1 MKNVI
6 WILIIPFFLASCGE
20 SEAERKLRLENDSLK
35 AVVSKDGQALNNFI
49 TAINDIQANLDKIKE
64 QESIITIN
72 ATQSGELDQT
82 RKDQINDDILTLYKM
97 MVDNKEKVSSLNKK
111 IKSANYANAELKK
124 MLENLNRQLDER
136 DTQINE
142 LKSKLDDMDILVESL
157 NSDIAKLSEN
167 VENLADENKANSEI
181 IEKQTT
187 ALNTAHYVIGTK
199 KELIDQRIVTKE
211 GGFIG
216 IGGMAKLV
224 EDFNKDYFK
233 KIDVTKVKA
242 IPVFAKEAKLVTTHP
257 AKSYKITGKDRA
269 DSLVILNQ
277 NEFWSVSK
285 YLVILVS
292 N

>member
-20 SEAERKLRLENDSLK
+20 TEAERKLRLENDSLK
-35 AVVSKDGQALNNFI
+35 QVVSKDGQALNNFI

-64 QESIITIN
+64 QENIITIN

-82 RKDQINDDILTLYKM
+82 RKDQINEDILTLYKM
-97 MVDNKEKVSSLNKK
+97 MVDNKEKVASLNKK
-111 IKSANYANAELKK
+111 IKSSNFQNAELKK

-136 DTQINE
+136 DTQIND
-142 LKSKLDDMDILVESL
+142 LKSKLDDMNILVESL
-157 NSDIAKLSEN
+157 NSDIEKLSSN
-167 VENLADENKANSEI
+167 VDNLSEENKTKNEI
-181 IEKQTT
+181 IEQQTT

-199 KELIDQRIVTKE
+199 KELTDQRIITRE
-211 GGFIG
+211 GGFVG

-233 KIDVTKVKA
+233 KVDITKVKG

-257 AKSYKITGKDRA
+257 AKSYKFTGNERA
-269 DSLVILNQ
+269 DSLIILNKD
-277 NEFWSVSK
+277 EFWSVSK
-285 YLVILVS
+285 YLVILV
-292 N
+292 NN